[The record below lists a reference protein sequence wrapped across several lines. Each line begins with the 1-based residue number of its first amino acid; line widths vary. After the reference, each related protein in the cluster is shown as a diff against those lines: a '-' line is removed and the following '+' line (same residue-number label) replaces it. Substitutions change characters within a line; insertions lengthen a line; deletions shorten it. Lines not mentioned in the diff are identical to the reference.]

1 MVTEKED
8 ANVTPDKT
16 DWDGL
21 ITWLTDQEHVS
32 VETAVSRKDF
42 NPDII
47 IGQDKEND
55 NGF

>member
-8 ANVTPDKT
+8 AKVTPDNT

-32 VETAVSRKDF
+32 VETAVSRKEL

-47 IGQDKEND
+47 IGQHKEKD

>member
-8 ANVTPDKT
+8 EQVTPDNT

-32 VETAVSRKDF
+32 SETAVSRKAF

-47 IGQDKEND
+47 IGQDKEKD

>member
-32 VETAVSRKDF
+32 AETAVSRKNF
-42 NPDII
+42 NPAII
-47 IGQDKEND
+47 IGEVKEKD

>member
-1 MVTEKED
+1 MVTETED
-8 ANVTPDKT
+8 AQVTPDNT

-32 VETAVSRKDF
+32 AETAVSRKDF
-42 NPDII
+42 NPNII
-47 IGQDKEND
+47 IGQHKEKD